1 MGVLCSLFGIAIWI
15 VGFIIWASMLLDCLM
30 NEPSVGNDKVIWAI
44 VIIVLPVLGSI
55 LYYFIRR
62 PERIRTY
69 GK

>member
-1 MGVLCSLFGIAIWI
+1 MFGIAIWI